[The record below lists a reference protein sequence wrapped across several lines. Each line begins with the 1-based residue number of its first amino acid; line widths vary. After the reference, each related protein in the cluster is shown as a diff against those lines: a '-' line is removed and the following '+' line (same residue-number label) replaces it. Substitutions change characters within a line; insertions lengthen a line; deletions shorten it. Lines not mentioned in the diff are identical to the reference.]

1 MHSLHWLS
9 WGHTIDD
16 FITIKTKPWRWWHI
30 FGLFPSK
37 KRSGARPWTVQ
48 DYFWMIFRSNS
59 EAMHMISDELTYDYL
74 EGILD
79 KTMIYFSA
87 ITVIYSLLIPFA
99 WMYVAMKRGGNK
111 PAAVNN
117 KGKRD

>member
-1 MHSLHWLS
+1 
-9 WGHTIDD
+9 
-16 FITIKTKPWRWWHI
+16 
-30 FGLFPSK
+30 
-37 KRSGARPWTVQ
+37 
-48 DYFWMIFRSNS
+48 MIFTSKS
-59 EAMHMISDELTYDYL
+59 EAIHMISDELTYDYL

-87 ITVIYSLLIPFA
+87 ITVIYSLLIPFG
-99 WMYVAMKRGGNK
+99 WMYVVMKRGGNK